1 MYCSTVQFLKVEKS
15 EVIDRTSSLY
25 IGDGMSGNGNKC
37 ASAARELLQA
47 PSNCT
52 AFHVQVVALSKQASK
67 EGLSM
72 EIFYNSTINQPNKS
86 RLCSCNFF
94 AACLTAEGGHY
105 TFMQVPNFPTVF
117 LEATKRLIDKCWCIY
132 GGDV

>member
-1 MYCSTVQFLKVEKS
+1 MSKRVEKS

-52 AFHVQVVALSKQASK
+52 AFQVAPSKQVSQ

-72 EIFYNSTINQPNKS
+72 EIFYNSTIKQPNKS
-86 RLCSCNFF
+86 RLCIV
-94 AACLTAEGGHY
+94 AI
-105 TFMQVPNFPTVF
+105 F
-117 LEATKRLIDKCWCIY
+117 LPH
-132 GGDV
+132 V

>member
-1 MYCSTVQFLKVEKS
+1 MFFTQPVAIYLILVLLRCSVSKRVEKS

-52 AFHVQVVALSKQASK
+52 AFQVAPSKQVSQ

-86 RLCSCNFF
+86 RLCSCNF
-94 AACLTAEGGHY
+94 LPH
-105 TFMQVPNFPTVF
+105 V
-117 LEATKRLIDKCWCIY
+117 
-132 GGDV
+132 